1 MRRGK
6 PGGAWEGIV
15 MKPKRAKRER
25 RKVREAPSMD
35 AILKYPNAKAS
46 FDKLVSDGL
55 EPEALVT
62 VLQNAALF
70 ERRGDG
76 DESISPE
83 GIPLY
88 TIKRLP
94 KRLEEMASTI

>member
-1 MRRGK
+1 
-6 PGGAWEGIV
+6 

-55 EPEALVT
+55 EPEKL
-62 VLQNAALF
+62 L
-70 ERRGDG
+70 
-76 DESISPE
+76 
-83 GIPLY
+83 
-88 TIKRLP
+88 
-94 KRLEEMASTI
+94 